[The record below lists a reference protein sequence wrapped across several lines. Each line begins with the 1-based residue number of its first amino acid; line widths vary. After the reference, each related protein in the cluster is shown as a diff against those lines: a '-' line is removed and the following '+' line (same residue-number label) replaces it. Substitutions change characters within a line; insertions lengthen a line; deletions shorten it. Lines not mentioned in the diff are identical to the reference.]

1 MVRDELNEAAREK
14 RRRRRRKK
22 KKKNGA
28 AVWRLKKRRMGYTWD
43 KSRGWP
49 RIRMPGEL
57 LKVAYAAASAKGNG
71 GDHDD
76 GRLTVSR
83 EHFLSCAFFL
93 FNFYFI
99 LFD

>member
-1 MVRDELNEAAREK
+1 MRLPEK
-14 RRRRRRKK
+14 KEEEEEKK
-22 KKKNGA
+22 KKKK
-28 AVWRLKKRRMGYTWD
+28 WRRGLEAETKRMGYTWD